1 MRKKFVQTLA
11 AQQLELSS
19 HIRTHDM
26 ELEKESSARAQRTQ
40 SGSGPEDVIE
50 IMDDDQEV
58 ELMMERHRKYH
69 PRKYVNLQ
77 QPTSKV
83 YYDKIDAVNT
93 SPALDREDRDMEE
106 EDEGK
111 LVVIDCAKDGPQT
124 KEPNNNS
131 ANAPNGNY
139 PTLDS
144 NGELAGPI
152 SLPPKPKDSPSDRTK
167 SDDQQT
173 AASGYSWHVPQ
184 SGGKHAELRQHI
196 LKQREKML
204 HSRPDTPAPV
214 MFQKQPPQPY
224 GSPNYQ
230 RSQRAHPYE
239 RQTSGSS
246 STTSTP
252 CYSTPLLHD
261 GRNTAIPHPRAS
273 QPQGSPTVG
282 GIQSGISLGAG
293 EGRKSA
299 FSTPQEKRHHDAIM
313 MPPPPT
319 LTGMPGS
326 ASSVAIAPRTPFYHP
341 YVPPYHYS
349 AYGATTPSASTYHT
363 LEEWYRAGYPP
374 PHLLSPTELQ
384 YYYHCYLSKIVFSAP
399 GYHPHDQHYRD
410 YSSLAMTPGTG
421 TAYYPPPQYGFAK
434 PAANSAV
441 VVAPTTNV
449 AAPSSAAGADPAVG
463 GGVKT
468 VPSAYPAHQPIDFS
482 PYNNDRNVPS
492 LSAGFLPTT
501 LPSAT
506 AETMTEPRVS
516 LQQQPSHTASYS
528 SVSST
533 LLHYTAPQAEAIRPT
548 VISSTAAA
556 AAATQPAKKSPTAA
570 QTSSLMSPPASTT
583 MPPPQPPANPSPV
596 VPSSTTPLSSALLSP
611 TTSLPSS
618 MLSPSSMPSPTRH
631 PAPPPSMPSL
641 SSTLPLSPKS
651 QPTASTPTTTMS
663 APTPYLS
670 PSSMMPPPSRHPPPS
685 MPSLSST
692 MPPPAPPSATS
703 PRRTLSD
710 MPKLPPP
717 PSLSSPTGALRNERT
732 DPRAD
737 LPPSVGKFD
746 TKLNKNP
753 MSDVR
758 SDSTSKVMESND
770 PSAMKH
776 SKRFISNKLPG
787 NFGSRY
793 ERPTPPPPPPPPP
806 STPKRRGRGRPPAA
820 SHNKAPSQR
829 TSSPQ
834 PSGPAVSPANHTGE
848 RNIGALLQQMRREMM
863 SFLQQRRSDIISTMR
878 IYTIGRIDFG
888 GFLVEMKRHS
898 VTYRD
903 FMHVAFTL
911 MRRCGY
917 GGFAMEPPAELDYR
931 WKNPPQEFADYFA
944 KNEHCSKQFVA
955 DNFDFLLLIVD
966 NLLQQYFEPME
977 FFLLTYV
984 LGLRAK

>member
-19 HIRTHDM
+19 HIRPHDM
-26 ELEKESSARAQRTQ
+26 EVEKESPRAQQQQQRTQ

-83 YYDKIDAVNT
+83 YYDKIDAVNP
-93 SPALDREDRDMEE
+93 SPALDKEDHDMEE
-106 EDEGK
+106 EEDEDK
-111 LVVIDCAKDGPQT
+111 LVVIDCAKEGTQT

-131 ANAPNGNY
+131 VSAPNENY
-139 PTLDS
+139 TTLDS

-152 SLPPKPKDSPSDRTK
+152 SLPSEPKDAPSGRAQ
-167 SDDQQT
+167 SDDRKT
-173 AASGYSWHVPQ
+173 APSYNWHVPQ
-184 SGGKHAELRQHI
+184 NGGKHAELRQHI
-196 LKQREKML
+196 LQQRLKML
-204 HSRPDTPAPV
+204 HSRPDTPAPI
-214 MFQKQPPQPY
+214 MFQKQQQQY
-224 GSPNYQ
+224 GPPNYQ
-230 RSQRAHPYE
+230 RSQRPHPYE
-239 RQTSGSS
+239 RQTSSAC

-252 CYSTPLLHD
+252 SYSAPLLHD

-273 QPQGSPTVG
+273 QPPGLPAVG
-282 GIQSGISLGAG
+282 GIAPGISLGTG

-299 FSTPQEKRHHDAIM
+299 FSTPQEKRHHDAAM
-313 MPPPPT
+313 MPPPT
-319 LTGMPGS
+319 LTGMAGS

-349 AYGATTPSASTYHT
+349 AYGASTPTASTYQT
-363 LEEWYRAGYPP
+363 LEEWYRAGYPA

-399 GYHPHDQHYRD
+399 GYHAHDQHYRD
-410 YSSLAMTPGTG
+410 YSTLAMTPGTG
-421 TAYYPPPQYGFAK
+421 TAYYPPPQYGFLK
-434 PAANSAV
+434 SAANSAV
-441 VVAPTTNV
+441 IAPPTPNV
-449 AAPSSAAGADPAVG
+449 AVLSSTAVGVDPAVG
-463 GGVKT
+463 GVTT

-482 PYNNDRNVPS
+482 PYNDRNVPS

-506 AETMTEPRVS
+506 TGTTVS
-516 LQQQPSHTASYS
+516 SQQQPSHTASYS
-528 SVSST
+528 SVPSAK
-533 LLHYTAPQAEAIRPT
+533 LHYTAPRPEAIRPT
-548 VISSTAAA
+548 VISRTAA
-556 AAATQPAKKSPTAA
+556 TVPPAKESPTAA
-570 QTSSLMSPPASTT
+570 HTSSLMSPPAATT
-583 MPPPQPPANPSPV
+583 MPPPQQPAKPSQMVPSPTTSL
-596 VPSSTTPLSSALLSP
+596 PSTLLSP
-611 TTSLPSS
+611 TTYLPSS

-641 SSTLPLSPKS
+641 SSTLPSPTS
-651 QPTASTPTTTMS
+651 QPPASTPPTSMS
-663 APTPYLS
+663 APTPILS
-670 PSSMMPPPSRHPPPS
+670 PSSMMPPPSSHPPPS

-692 MPPPAPPSATS
+692 MPPPSSPSASS

-717 PSLSSPTGALRNERT
+717 PSLPSPTGVLGNERT

-737 LPPSVGKFD
+737 LPPSVGKSD
-746 TKLNKNP
+746 AKHNKNP
-753 MSDVR
+753 MSDSR
-758 SDSTSKVMESND
+758 SGSEVTESND

-776 SKRFISNKLPG
+776 PSKRSISNKPSG

-793 ERPTPPPPPPPPP
+793 ERPTPLPPPPSPP
-806 STPKRRGRGRPPAA
+806 STPKRRGRGRPSAA
-820 SHNKAPSQR
+820 SHNKAPPSQAAS
-829 TSSPQ
+829 TP
-834 PSGPAVSPANHTGE
+834 PAGPAVTQLNHTGE

-878 IYTIGRIDFG
+878 IYTIGRIDFK

-917 GGFAMEPPAELDYR
+917 SGFAMEPPAELDYR

-944 KNEHCSKQFVA
+944 KNEQCSKQFVA
-955 DNFDFLLLIVD
+955 ENFDFLLLIVD

-977 FFLLTYV
+977 FFLLEYV